1 MNSLDKHYTPETL
14 EKKWSKHWE
23 ENKTF
28 EIDNRLEAD
37 FAITLPPPNV
47 TGELHM
53 GHALNGTLQDVL
65 IRYHRLK
72 GQRVHWQVGSDH
84 AGIGTQIVVEKQL
97 AKDNINKYDLGRDKF
112 LERAWDWTNKH
123 QGRIEEQMKILGFSA
138 DWRHSNF
145 TLNEQ
150 YATAVQSSFF
160 ELFKQGLV
168 YRGKRLINWCPHCLT
183 SLSDLEV
190 EHKDNKGQL
199 TEIKYKLSPATKEL
213 INNELDELVVATS
226 RPETLFGDVAVA
238 INPKDERYTVLSQA
252 IQAGKQVTVILPL
265 VNKEI
270 PVLLTHKVETD
281 FGTGVL
287 KITPAHD
294 FNDAQI
300 AKELNIQE
308 IINIFNEKAEILELG
323 FIPSQYHGLDRFKA
337 RELVLQELESQELL
351 GEQKEYIQPLALHD
365 RCGNAIEPYMSEQW
379 FVRMPSLAQVAI
391 DALKNN
397 QVKFFPERYSKTY
410 LDWLENIQDW
420 CISRQLWWGH
430 QIPIFTKSINSD
442 SPADYAQ
449 AQKELQ
455 QEFKKLI
462 LELDYNVETKS
473 DIKAPSFIHASKNN
487 TEIIF
492 QTTDTEVQV
501 CLSHV
506 DQELQ
511 DKLISQGYTQDD
523 DVLDTWFSSALWPF
537 AAQGWENKH
546 NVLNKP
552 AWSNVLSTAREIIN
566 LWVSRMIYSSLN
578 LTDKLPFSDI
588 LIHPVIQTPD
598 GKRMSKSKGNA
609 IDPLNLVETYGADA
623 SRMWYASV
631 GIFAH
636 QDIRFPGKLDKKS
649 SKWESPAL
657 DTNRRFLN
665 KLWNATKFVNMSL
678 DGVIPEKIEIKH
690 YCNKALLSNWTD
702 TLTNIEQALQEYK
715 FEKYINELENFT
727 WEYCDWY
734 LEISKVIIKQEKYT
748 DETKYTLYKI
758 LEELLRAFN
767 PVIPFI
773 SEELWNYI
781 TEQTQDNSINNTG
794 YPKADVSFIDETK
807 ASQEFSPL
815 ANYRNLKGVI
825 SYLRSVKKN
834 LFGVSDNT
842 LLNISIVNDSKSKDI
857 FKMDYSLLELA
868 NVNIVEDKNS
878 SSISKKLGVNI
889 QSKIYIPEQVDIKER
904 LETIQKALT
913 KKQAELDKSQAML
926 NNQGFIKN
934 ASPERVQDCK
944 DNVTL
949 LTSEVQEYQDA
960 IKQIE
965 EL

>member
-14 EKKWSKHWE
+14 ENKWSSHWAT
-23 ENKTF
+23 NKTF
-28 EIDNRLEAD
+28 EIDDKLEAD

-53 GHALNGTLQDVL
+53 GHALNGTLQDIL

-72 GQRVHWQVGSDH
+72 GKRVHWQVGSDH

-123 QGRIEEQMKILGFSA
+123 QGRIEEQMKIMGFSA

-145 TLNEQ
+145 TLNKQ
-150 YATAVQSSFF
+150 YANAVQSSFF

-190 EHKDNKGQL
+190 EHKDQKGQL
-199 TEIKYKLSPATKEL
+199 TEIKYKLSPKTQEL

-252 IQAGKQVTVILPL
+252 IQAGQNITVILPL

-300 AKELNIQE
+300 AKELNIDE
-308 IINIFNEKAEILELG
+308 TVNIFNEKAKILELE

-337 RELVLQELESQELL
+337 RELAVQELESQELL
-351 GEQKEYIQPLALHD
+351 GEVKEYTQPLALHD

-379 FVRMPSLAQVAI
+379 FVRMPSLAGVAI
-391 DALKNN
+391 DALKTN

-430 QIPIFTKSINSD
+430 QIPIFTKNINCD
-442 SPADYAQ
+442 TPADYAQ
-449 AQKELQ
+449 AQKGLQ

-462 LELDYNVETKS
+462 LELDYNIETKS
-473 DIKAPSFIHASKNN
+473 DIKAPSFIHASKNS

-501 CLSHV
+501 CMSSV

-511 DKLISQGYTQDD
+511 DKLISLGYTQDE

-546 NVLNKP
+546 SILNKP

-566 LWVSRMIYSSLN
+566 LWVSRMIYSSLS

-609 IDPLNLVETYGADA
+609 IDPLNLVTGYGADA

-636 QDIRFPGKLDKKS
+636 QDIRFPGKLNKKS
-649 SKWESPAL
+649 NQWESPAL

-665 KLWNATKFVNMSL
+665 KLWNATKFVKMSV
-678 DGVIPEKIEIKH
+678 GESIPQETEI
-690 YCNKALLSNWTD
+690 SNSYNQYIISRWTE
-702 TLTNIEQALQEYK
+702 TLVNIEQALQEYK
-715 FEKYINELENFT
+715 FEKYISELENFT

-734 LEISKVIIKQEKYT
+734 LEISKVIIKQEEYSQ
-748 DETKYTLYKI
+748 ETKYTLYKI

-781 TEQTQDNSINNTG
+781 TEQAQENSINNIGFPVVNSALINTSATELFG
-794 YPKADVSFIDETK
+794 KYKT
-807 ASQEFSPL
+807 
-815 ANYRNLKGVI
+815 VI
-825 SYLRSVKKN
+825 NNLRSIKKN
-834 LFGVSDNT
+834 LLGVSDNT
-842 LLNISIVNDSKSKDI
+842 PLNISLDNNLLAQELFGSDN
-857 FKMDYSLLELA
+857 SLLQLA
-868 NVNIVEDKNS
+868 RTSVIESNNS
-878 SSISKKLGVNI
+878 QSINKDLGFIKLTV
-889 QSKIYIPEQVDIKER
+889 YIPEQVDIKER
-904 LETIQKALT
+904 LEVIKKSLD
-913 KKQAELDKSQAML
+913 KKQTELNKSQGML
-926 NNQGFIKN
+926 NNPGFRNN
-934 ASPERVQDCK
+934 ARQEQIDECQEKV
-944 DNVTL
+944 NL
-949 LTSEVQEYQDA
+949 LISEVSELQDA
-960 IKQIE
+960 VGQIE